1 MIHMGHRSGIHFLR
15 SAAASIASAVLLLMS
30 CNRIETFS
38 DSFVAFDQ
46 AKSSTV
52 SIDAEGEFT
61 GSYTVR
67 YTGPKPSSPITITF
81 SVTCGDGLAE
91 GVDYRVATSGG
102 KITFLPGVYD
112 QVIRIDWLPHDIDT
126 EKDNTVTISL
136 LSADGVS
143 LGYPG
148 PDNLMKDMVIRKYTT
163 VERNQIRLRQLC
175 DFPLH

>member
-1 MIHMGHRSGIHFLR
+1 MRNNMIHIGHCPGIRFFW
-15 SAAASIASAVLLLMS
+15 SAAVSIASAALILTALS
-30 CNRIETFS
+30 CNKIETFR

-46 AKSSTV
+46 AKSSAV
-52 SIDAEGEFT
+52 SVDAEGEFS
-61 GSYTVR
+61 GAYTVH
-67 YTGPKPSSPITITF
+67 YTGPKPSSPITVTF

-112 QVIRIDWLPHDIDT
+112 QVIRIDWLPHNIDT
-126 EKDNTVTISL
+126 GKDNTVIISL
-136 LSADGVS
+136 LSADGVK

-163 VERNQIRLRQLC
+163 K
-175 DFPLH
+175 